1 MVGGELDVSLRTMD
15 ASGDPLISHGFRN
28 LFELN
33 RSHTLEE
40 ASLLLTLIWKRLNG
54 IETFRRVRM
63 RHHPALVRAM
73 DNLEEH
79 YSELF
84 SVSDLVRR
92 AGVSQSHL
100 NELFRHAA
108 GGGAGVSDVLAD
120 EICPP
125 FASESPFQNRRGRGD
140 DGVSRCELFQ
150 PPFPVCTTGFRRE
163 CTGRTPKCRMTGHG
177 FWNPESF

>member
-1 MVGGELDVSLRTMD
+1 MEMVGGELDVSLRTMD
-15 ASGDPLISHGFRN
+15 ASGDPLISHRFRN

-54 IETFRRVRM
+54 IKTSRRVRM
-63 RHHPALVRAM
+63 RHHTALVRAM
-73 DNLEEH
+73 NNLEEH

-108 GGGAGVSDVLAD
+108 GGGAGVSDFLAD
-120 EICPP
+120 ETCLLS
-125 FASESPFQNRRGRGD
+125 ASESPVQHRGGRGD
-140 DGVSRCELFQ
+140 KGVSRCELFQ
-150 PPFPVCTTGFRRE
+150 PPFPSVPRGSA
-163 CTGRTPKCRMTGHG
+163 GSV
-177 FWNPESF
+177 PEEPRSVD